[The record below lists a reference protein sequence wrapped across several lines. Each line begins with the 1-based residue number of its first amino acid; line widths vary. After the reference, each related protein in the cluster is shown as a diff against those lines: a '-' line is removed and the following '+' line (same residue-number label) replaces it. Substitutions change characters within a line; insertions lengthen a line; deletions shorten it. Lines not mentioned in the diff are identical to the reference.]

1 MNLFIV
7 NPKLQK
13 IMFNQEAVA
22 TRVEM
27 IANLHQPSQSRFIL
41 L

>member
-7 NPKLQK
+7 IPKLQK
-13 IMFNQEAVA
+13 IMFIKAVA

-27 IANLHQPSQSRFIL
+27 IGNLHQASQSIFIL